1 MDDRIERL
9 ARLVVEFGANV
20 QPGQLVEVFADLGK
34 AELARA
40 IAAVAYDRG
49 AKFVEVTYYDPRV
62 KHTRVSRVRDEWL
75 EHNPPWWGPRV
86 LWMGPDPAASISLAG
101 AAAPHLLADHAS
113 GR

>member
-34 AELARA
+34 AELART

-75 EHNPPWWGPRV
+75 GCIPSGWWPRV
-86 LWMGPDPAASISLAG
+86 LVLDREQTACFLLPGP
-101 AAAPHLLADHAS
+101 
-113 GR
+113 